1 MSYMRAGNTSKYRYR
16 RNEMSFKFVIAVAAA
31 LGAMSTGA
39 FAEGDAAKG
48 EKVFKKCKACHV
60 ADVEKNKVGPH
71 LVGIIGRKAAS
82 VDGYKYGTGITEAA
96 EKIGE
101 WDEAKLVE
109 YLADPKGYIGGKS
122 KMTFK
127 LKKEDQRKDVAAYL
141 ASLSK

>member
-1 MSYMRAGNTSKYRYR
+1 MR
-16 RNEMSFKFVIAVAAA
+16 FKFVIAVAAA

-48 EKVFKKCKACHV
+48 EKVFKKCKACHA
-60 ADVEKNKVGPH
+60 ADKEKNKVGPH

-82 VDGYKYGTGITEAA
+82 VDGYKYGKGITEAA

-101 WDEAKLVE
+101 WDEAKLME

-127 LKKEDQRKDVAAYL
+127 LKKEDQRADVAAYL